1 MVNTLHGELTFEQFT
16 FISILLSCLFKLSYQ
31 MADIYFD
38 SCVKKVLVKKA
49 VNLHVKAIN
58 SHAYSCY
65 MGCNICKASIE
76 WRPYFH

>member
-1 MVNTLHGELTFEQFT
+1 
-16 FISILLSCLFKLSYQ
+16 